1 MDSPTPPPPAS
12 ASASPQSLSGGTPT
26 RPSSPDH
33 PRCRVLVV
41 DDYRTTA
48 DSLVEQLESWGHEA
62 RATYTGE
69 QALELLETFQP
80 EIIVSDLK
88 LPGIS
93 GVDVLSTVHERTL
106 DVEFILLT
114 GQDMIETDTA
124 IKATKMGAYD
134 FLTKPI
140 DSQHLRLLLDR
151 AAERR
156 ESRRQMSLLRRDL
169 ANTGRFGRMLG
180 KSEAMME
187 LYQVLEQVAPSS
199 ASVLITGESGTG
211 KELVARTIHQCSP
224 RAAQPFMAIN
234 CAAIHENLLESELF
248 GHEKGSFTGAVATR
262 QGCFELADGGTVFL
276 DEIGEMSPSLQAKL
290 LRVLEER
297 AFRRVGGRNEIQ
309 IDVRVLAATNR
320 DVDEAR
326 KTGALREDLY
336 YRLNVLH
343 LHLPPL
349 RERGDDKLLLA
360 TQFIREF
367 TQRESKEMVELDPA
381 GEVAIMAYG
390 WPGNVRELRNAMERA
405 VIVARGPRIGV
416 EDLPPDV
423 RGKAGMEGPVVI
435 PGMSVDDVE
444 RQLIFVTLK
453 KTGWNKTRS
462 ASLLKISLKTL
473 HNKLR
478 RYREEGLWNG
488 QPEHDPA
495 TEAGTRG
502 NGSSERA
509 SGDRS
514 SGGFAAGGADAA
526 GSASETGAE
535 A

>member
-1 MDSPTPPPPAS
+1 MPTPPSPETLEVDPPL
-12 ASASPQSLSGGTPT
+12 PEVGTG
-26 RPSSPDH
+26 PDAPALEPLH

-62 RATYTGE
+62 RATYSGE
-69 QALELLETFQP
+69 QALELLDSFQP

-93 GVDVLSTVHERTL
+93 GVDVLSSVHDLEL
-106 DVEFILLT
+106 DLEFILLT

-156 ESRRQMSLLRRDL
+156 ESRRQMSLMRRDL
-169 ANTGRFGRMLG
+169 AHTGRFGRMLG
-180 KSEAMME
+180 KSEPMME

-199 ASVLITGESGTG
+199 ASILITGESGTG

-234 CAAIHENLLESELF
+234 CAAVHENLLESELF
-248 GHEKGSFTGAVATR
+248 GHEKGSFTGAIATR

-276 DEIGEMSPSLQAKL
+276 DEIGEMSPALQAKL

-309 IDVRVLAATNR
+309 IDVRILAATNR
-320 DVDEAR
+320 DIEEAKR
-326 KTGALREDLY
+326 TGALREDLY

-343 LHLPPL
+343 FHLPPL
-349 RERGDDKLLLA
+349 RDRGDDKLLLA
-360 TQFIREF
+360 YQFMREF
-367 TQRESKEMVELDPA
+367 AQRESKDVAEFDPA
-381 GEVAIMAYG
+381 AEVAIMAYN

-405 VIVARGPRIGV
+405 VIVARGSRIGA

-423 RGKAGMEGPVVI
+423 RGRAGVDGPVVI

-478 RYREEGLWNG
+478 RYRETGLWTG
-488 QPEHDPA
+488 ETGSDA
-495 TEAGTRG
+495 VGDAGARG
-502 NGSSERA
+502 NGSSDSAIGESNATVEPVSGDTRGQDA
-509 SGDRS
+509 SG
-514 SGGFAAGGADAA
+514 A
-526 GSASETGAE
+526 
-535 A
+535 